1 MKLIDK
7 EYLDKLDSNCYVWYA
22 CYGSNINFKR
32 FMYYINGDENEK
44 YSTNKG
50 CTDKS
55 LPIEERKYIFNR
67 PIYFA
72 GKSKRW
78 GGGMAF
84 LDYEHAGKSYG
95 KIYKLKLSQFKEI
108 LQQEQSNRLYD
119 AILLIDYIDKIP
131 VLTFTAKYKLKNL
144 ANPSDK
150 YIKVIEDGLIDLY
163 DNLDKKEIEEYL
175 KSSIDNNCEK

>member
-1 MKLIDK
+1 
-7 EYLDKLDSNCYVWYA
+7 
-22 CYGSNINFKR
+22 
-32 FMYYINGDENEK
+32 
-44 YSTNKG
+44 
-50 CTDKS
+50 
-55 LPIEERKYIFNR
+55 
-67 PIYFA
+67 
-72 GKSKRW
+72 
-78 GGGMAF
+78 MAF

-175 KSSIDNNCEK
+175 KSSIDDNCEK